1 MDRNETSFQESRLPM
16 ATTAPSVTS
25 QVRFI
30 TTHLYSHNIHEKKRK
45 LDHARFNPV
54 TGNHAR
60 RFPIWMG
67 AP

>member
-30 TTHLYSHNIHEKKRK
+30 TTHLYSHNIHEKKK
-45 LDHARFNPV
+45 KARPCPFQPR
-54 TGNHAR
+54 HR
-60 RFPIWMG
+60 ESR
-67 AP
+67 